1 MDKFLAILYI
11 VVSMIG
17 ICANWYYA
25 AREDKETSPLSAS
38 ISTVF
43 ALIVIYLLWKA
54 YLV

>member
-11 VVSMIG
+11 IIAGTG

-25 AREDKETSPLSAS
+25 AREDKETSPLSATL
-38 ISTVF
+38 STIF